1 MATEMNET
9 FLVRPTSTDDEHL
22 EKHSKKHSEVERKTS
37 SNSIEEKNIEN
48 LHSQRTS
55 HSAIDLVTLP
65 KTQSDIEFP
74 NVIDLNVGGHR
85 FTTSLSTLRKY
96 EDSMLAVM
104 FSGRYDLVKDKDG
117 FVFIDRDGTF
127 FGHILNYIRC
137 DQMPPESIALDVL
150 REAEF
155 FCISSLITKLENS
168 SPFVISLRR
177 RESFRRLI
185 PDYEHMKMEIISRSA
200 EKRSSFHESR
210 VVITQLDH
218 TKLKGTIPCYNCSRE
233 FVTVNHA
240 CAFDGLTADLQIQH
254 QLKPVQNDI
263 HIDMDKLVAF
273 VVDELVHDGFK
284 ATVERVTCRFSVRC
298 QSCTLSGLYTAGG
311 ILAPRECQ
319 NVAHVIKFL
328 WS

>member
-1 MATEMNET
+1 
-9 FLVRPTSTDDEHL
+9 
-22 EKHSKKHSEVERKTS
+22 
-37 SNSIEEKNIEN
+37 
-48 LHSQRTS
+48 
-55 HSAIDLVTLP
+55 
-65 KTQSDIEFP
+65 
-74 NVIDLNVGGHR
+74 
-85 FTTSLSTLRKY
+85 
-96 EDSMLAVM
+96 
-104 FSGRYDLVKDKDG
+104 
-117 FVFIDRDGTF
+117 
-127 FGHILNYIRC
+127 
-137 DQMPPESIALDVL
+137 MPPESIALDVL

-233 FVTVNHA
+233 FVTVNHGTRDDDEEVEEKRYFSSLSA

-263 HIDMDKLVAF
+263 HIDMDKLVA
-273 VVDELVHDGFK
+273 
-284 ATVERVTCRFSVRC
+284 
-298 QSCTLSGLYTAGG
+298 
-311 ILAPRECQ
+311 
-319 NVAHVIKFL
+319 
-328 WS
+328 